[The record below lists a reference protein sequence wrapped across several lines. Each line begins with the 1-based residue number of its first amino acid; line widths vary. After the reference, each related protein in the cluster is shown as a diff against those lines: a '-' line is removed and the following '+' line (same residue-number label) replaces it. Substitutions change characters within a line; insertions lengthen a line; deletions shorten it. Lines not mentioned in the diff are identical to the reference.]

1 MNTLVKSFTSGLL
14 TLVSA
19 FTWAQGIT
27 ESGQEFDGPKFIE
40 TLRAD
45 ELQTTQR
52 GDLVPNT
59 RTHRVMRQLSQGIP
73 PSREGIPGYDEEPSA
88 DDLVQQGYPTNILI
102 RRTVEEAMRKP
113 MGRRIMFYETQAQ
126 RIIENSGEKANE
138 EATRLVLNRSVDT
151 VQNIIR
157 WAGRNSEMVA
167 QFLAQFYVQN
177 YEIALAY
184 TNSPPPTYVDQAF
197 PRAKVGIFYSRMLFS
212 NHGALISDSAKAIML
227 IKLIGYL
234 GQDLNSDLRRR
245 NDEYRYALLDIV
257 NIQKSDDQYQSILNS
272 LAAKQ
277 EPRSSDVA
285 GLRSQISRI
294 LMSLP
299 KN

>member
-1 MNTLVKSFTSGLL
+1 MNTLVRSLITGSL
-14 TLVSA
+14 TLISA
-19 FTWAQGIT
+19 FTSAQGT
-27 ESGQEFDGPKFIE
+27 YESRQNFDGPKFIE
-40 TLRAD
+40 SLRQD
-45 ELQTTQR
+45 ELQTTS
-52 GDLVPNT
+52 GGAVVPNT
-59 RTHRVMRQLSQGIP
+59 RGQRVLRQLSHGIP
-73 PSREGIPGYDEEPSA
+73 PSREGIPGYDEDPSA
-88 DDLVQQGYPTNILI
+88 DDLIQQGYPTNILI
-102 RRTVEEAMRKP
+102 RRAMDEAERKP
-113 MGRRIMFYETQAQ
+113 MGRRIMFYELQAQ

-138 EATRLVLNRSVDT
+138 EATRLVLNRSVDV

-167 QFLAQFYVQN
+167 QFTAQFYSQN

-184 TNSPPPTYVDQAF
+184 TNTPPTYVEQVF
-197 PRAKVGIFYSRMLFS
+197 PRAKVGIYYSRMLFS

-227 IKLIGYL
+227 VKLLGYL

-245 NDEYRYALLDIV
+245 NDDYRYALLDIL
-257 NIQKSDDQYQSILNS
+257 NIQKSDEQYASILNS
-272 LAAKQ
+272 LAARQ
-277 EPRSSDVA
+277 EPRSGDIV